1 MCANICPLLKQNY
14 PYNPN
19 GIHISM
25 YVMLCVWGTLAWS
38 QWFTNLHVGYL
49 YVCACVCVFVKK
61 IMLDLTLV
69 TFFIRLSLSKTG
81 KRATANH
88 PKSANLQIWMKYCSV
103 SIHDDQIFALIGTL
117 AFQYSTSNSLYFWFS
132 QSH

>member
-25 YVMLCVWGTLAWS
+25 YVMLCVSGTLAWS

-49 YVCACVCVFVKK
+49 YVCACVCVCKEDHARFNTSD
-61 IMLDLTLV
+61 IFYP
-69 TFFIRLSLSKTG
+69 TFPFKNREKG
-81 KRATANH
+81 G
-88 PKSANLQIWMKYCSV
+88 LQIILNLRICRYEWNIVV
-103 SIHDDQIFALIGTL
+103 SATMMIRVLH
-117 AFQYSTSNSLYFWFS
+117 
-132 QSH
+132 